1 MPWFKVDDALATH
14 DKVLAAG
21 NAAMGL
27 WVRAGAWS
35 AQHLTDGFV
44 PLHAVKLLGNVG
56 QARALVTAGLWV
68 EADKGYRFHEWHD
81 YQPTREKVEADRREA
96 RDRMQRL
103 RKGKKGSAEVRA
115 NNGERSAE
123 VRNPEVRDPVP
134 SRPLSVVQPSS
145 QSSSVAREVDEDGL
159 TRIQQALN
167 NCPKTHARKTADF
180 ILAKAP
186 GDVKRPVS
194 YVLKAIE
201 DEPALYAYRRGNP
214 TRADECEIH
223 AGEWA
228 DACRACAIDA
238 RLGGTA

>member
-1 MPWFKVDDALATH
+1 MPWFKVDDKLHEHRKGRIAGKSAMGVWVLAGSYCADNLTNGFVAKRVLARWGAPRDAKALVEAGLWIEGIDPDDGDPGWWFH
-14 DKVLAAG
+14 DWEKFQPMKDKVL
-21 NAAMGL
+21 
-27 WVRAGAWS
+27 S
-35 AQHLTDGFV
+35 D
-44 PLHAVKLLGNVG
+44 
-56 QARALVTAGLWV
+56 
-68 EADKGYRFHEWHD
+68 
-81 YQPTREKVEADRREA
+81 REA
-96 RDRMQRL
+96 AKERMRQIR
-103 RKGKKGSAEVRA
+103 S
-115 NNGERSAE
+115 GERSGEQAAN
-123 VRNPEVRDPVP
+123 VHDPSVHDPVP
-134 SRPLSVVQPSS
+134 SRPFSVVTSSS
-145 QSSSVAREVDEDGL
+145 QSSSVARELDDDGL

-167 NCPKTHARKTADF
+167 NCPQAHARKTADF